1 MYFTH
6 NIYFTHMKSFTFSDL
21 ARATGKVLDE
31 AMKSPVALTKHG
43 EERLVLVPAETFQR
57 LTERHR
63 PKAYSVDDL
72 PPEIDRELTA
82 ALKQAIE
89 ELSEDGQ

>member
-6 NIYFTHMKSFTFSDL
+6 NIYFAYMKSFTFSDL

-43 EERLVLVPAETFQR
+43 EERLVLMPAETFQR
-57 LTERHR
+57 LSGRHQ

-82 ALKQAIE
+82 ALKQAVE
-89 ELSEDGQ
+89 ELLEDGR